1 MQHAL
6 QKTDKA
12 LETLSLALK
21 GAPKTPLCKFEKA
34 SILFSSERH
43 KEALAELEELKI
55 LAPKESPV
63 YFLMGKVHNKRYII
77 KYFNNELAIFYR
89 PRSSFIYFSSTLVF
103 PSGKTLG
110 LRFFYSIRG

>member
-12 LETLSLALK
+12 LETLNLALK

-43 KEALAELEELKI
+43 TEALAELEELKI

-63 YFLMGKVHNKRYII
+63 YFLMGKVRYICMLLKI
-77 KYFNNELAIFYR
+77 
-89 PRSSFIYFSSTLVF
+89 
-103 PSGKTLG
+103 
-110 LRFFYSIRG
+110 

>member
-21 GAPKTPLCKFEKA
+21 GAPKNPLCKFERA
-34 SILFSSERH
+34 SILFSSERYG
-43 KEALAELEELKI
+43 EALAELEELKI

-63 YFLMGKVHNKRYII
+63 YFLMGKVRTVLIFKKPNVVDHNFII
-77 KYFNNELAIFYR
+77 I
-89 PRSSFIYFSSTLVF
+89 VF
-103 PSGKTLG
+103 LG
-110 LRFFYSIRG
+110 SQ